1 VDDGAQNFGGRI
13 NRRLPFFFDYG
24 HDFLSQVCWA
34 DLVLTAAN
42 VAKSTNA
49 QTQSGTAGETVTAG
63 QPVYL
68 SSTDS
73 KLYKSDANDSQKY
86 SAVGIALHAS
96 LASQPLTYQTGG
108 DITIGATTAVGSI
121 YMVSP
126 TAGGIMPSA
135 DNASG
140 NYSCVLGIAIST
152 TVIRLNIFTGDVA
165 VP

>member
-1 VDDGAQNFGGRI
+1 MQC
-13 NRRLPFFFDYG
+13 YG
-24 HDFLSQVCWA
+24 HDFVTEVCWA
-34 DLVLTAAN
+34 DLSITAAN

-49 QTQSGTAGETVTAG
+49 QTASGTAGETITAG

-68 SSTDS
+68 DTTVTPNVL
-73 KLYKSDANDSQKY
+73 KKADANDSLKY
-86 SAVGIALHAS
+86 NAVGIALHAS

-108 DITIGATTAVGSI
+108 DITIGATTAVGTI